1 MERSGDR
8 VGHLED
14 SDPTDLDLL
23 KQVADGDEVA
33 FGLLATRLG
42 PTLRRVLFRLG
53 LTAPEADDVVQDVL
67 IKIWKGSASFQARSS
82 VSTWACRIAVNE
94 GISALR
100 RRPEAA
106 SMEPVRVID
115 PEAAWEEQRQMEAVR
130 AAVNALPLPERTVI
144 VLREYEGMAYRE
156 IAAVLGIPIGT
167 VMSRLHKARSRVR
180 RRLSRDF
187 QR

>member
-8 VGHLED
+8 VWHLED

-23 KQVADGDEVA
+23 KRVADGDEVA

-53 LTAPEADDVVQDVL
+53 LTAPEAGEVVQDVL
-67 IKIWKGSASFQARSS
+67 IKIWKESASSQARSS

-94 GISALR
+94 VISALR

-106 SMEPVRVID
+106 SMEP
-115 PEAAWEEQRQMEAVR
+115 
-130 AAVNALPLPERTVI
+130 
-144 VLREYEGMAYRE
+144 
-156 IAAVLGIPIGT
+156 
-167 VMSRLHKARSRVR
+167 
-180 RRLSRDF
+180 
-187 QR
+187 

>member
-53 LTAPEADDVVQDVL
+53 LTAPIGARLRIHRVWELATVIERL
-67 IKIWKGSASFQARSS
+67 SSACIAAIRLARGRRARSS
-82 VSTWACRIAVNE
+82 R
-94 GISALR
+94 G
-100 RRPEAA
+100 AA
-106 SMEPVRVID
+106 R
-115 PEAAWEEQRQMEAVR
+115 
-130 AAVNALPLPERTVI
+130 
-144 VLREYEGMAYRE
+144 
-156 IAAVLGIPIGT
+156 
-167 VMSRLHKARSRVR
+167 
-180 RRLSRDF
+180 
-187 QR
+187 